1 MALRKDDKEEKSL
14 EQAQKEAE
22 MIGEFAKD
30 GRN

>member
-1 MALRKDDKEEKSL
+1 MALRKDDKEKSL